1 MKLEIVSAEKNI
13 YSDDVRAVVAPS
25 IEGEIAI
32 LDNHAPLLTSLQPG
46 EVRIIQDGSE
56 DIYLYLSGGFIEV
69 LGNQVT
75 ILADA
80 AERVD
85 EIDESK
91 VQEAIKQA
99 EEKISTSHSDIDL
112 ANAVASIRSAQVRLK
127 IAQKRRSSNSPPAG
141 S

>member
-1 MKLEIVSAEKNI
+1 M
-13 YSDDVRAVVAPS
+13 
-25 IEGEIAI
+25 
-32 LDNHAPLLTSLQPG
+32 
-46 EVRIIQDGSE
+46 
-56 DIYLYLSGGFIEV
+56 SGGFIEV

-99 EEKISTSHSDIDL
+99 EEKISTSQSDIDL
-112 ANAVASIRSAQVRLK
+112 ANAVASIRRDQVRLK
-127 IAQKRRSSNSPPAG
+127 IAQKRRSSNRPP
-141 S
+141 SVS